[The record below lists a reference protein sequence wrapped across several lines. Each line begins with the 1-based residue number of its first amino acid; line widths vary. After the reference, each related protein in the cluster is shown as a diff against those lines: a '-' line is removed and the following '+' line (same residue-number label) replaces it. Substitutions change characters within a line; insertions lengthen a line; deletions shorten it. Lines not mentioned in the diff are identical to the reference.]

1 MISGKPTIS
10 SNEKNTIPQKTHESS
25 KRTYSTV
32 QEHYNSLR
40 EGLRVKL
47 KLIDFSK
54 ESRLEESEEF
64 SSSSVSL
71 LSLLSSE
78 ATQRTLM
85 TARDSFCFKV
95 LKRQRTF
102 AFSLKGAQPVSHAH
116 S

>member
-1 MISGKPTIS
+1 MISGKPTIL
-10 SNEKNTIPQKTHESS
+10 SNEKNTIPQKTHENS

-40 EGLRVKL
+40 EGSESIKKL

-64 SSSSVSL
+64 FILSSL

-78 ATQRTLM
+78 ATQ
-85 TARDSFCFKV
+85 
-95 LKRQRTF
+95 
-102 AFSLKGAQPVSHAH
+102 
-116 S
+116 